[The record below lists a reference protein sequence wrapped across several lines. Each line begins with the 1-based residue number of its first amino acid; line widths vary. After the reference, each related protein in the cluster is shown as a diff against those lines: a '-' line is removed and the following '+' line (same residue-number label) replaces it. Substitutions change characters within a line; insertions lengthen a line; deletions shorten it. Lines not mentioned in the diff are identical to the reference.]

1 MKKKILLIMLMLAL
15 FTCLFAIT
23 ASAETPTNYIEFKVK
38 LVGQTEYIT
47 AYTKD
52 VFPTDPKFDFNEA
65 FYSDIDFTQEI
76 TKSEIEGLDLSNA
89 TPKNNSKTTVVYVAG
104 ANQPY
109 PNCKEIKWF
118 SEGRANSIGMVMF
131 QNWSSLESFDFGCA
145 VEVVDRAFGGCGFKE
160 LVIPS
165 TVTLLKSGAF
175 GGCTSLKTLKIE
187 SNLVAKSGAFSGCT
201 SLTSVDLGPTEVV
214 GEAMFKDC
222 TSLTSV
228 TSNSVNKIEKQA
240 FYNCSALT
248 SFTFTSSLTDIG
260 SQAFYNCSALTSST
274 FTSSLTNI
282 GSQAFCKS
290 AIVSVT
296 IPSSV
301 TAVGNEA
308 FANCGSLTTIVFEEG
323 FKGTL
328 GSSAFMSTSAVTTLT
343 LVEGITS
350 IPSQCF
356 WTCGSK
362 SSGIDKVTLPDSVT
376 TLAGRAFNGSG
387 IKELEIR
394 KTSKLS
400 SITGDAFAGMKSIK
414 SIYLPTGVVI
424 SCDNLFQYC
433 HNLEEVENFENVVIN
448 IKSYGENVF
457 VGKMF
462 YECQKLKEIKIPH
475 SVTAIAGTAWR
486 YYALERVYIP
496 ASVTSINKGWFDD
509 KTHFPTS
516 VIIFYCDGNAEKLL
530 SLTNDGSGNVSSAI
544 SNRITAG
551 SVCEYSGLDAVYAA
565 GVIVNNANT
574 CDVYYGGVHFE
585 KVEDNNPCYLTECS
599 RCTYK
604 NRYVGNDNTHDMN
617 TTYAYPNGYFV
628 NGQIAE
634 ACQNEGCIYHG
645 AENARLD
652 TETLK
657 PLFAELKYSAKED
670 SQASFGLYVE
680 YKIMQEAI
688 ALYKSF
694 GKTVSYGV
702 VAIMADKVSGGGPLN
717 NNGTVADGVTNVVA
731 APVTSEA
738 LSTIKLIISG
748 PRALWTGH
756 AEKSIYIAGYAT
768 DGESLEYLGVS
779 SGALDGNGELI
790 ERNDIQSIK
799 SLSIKN
805 EYTEYTPKA

>member
-1 MKKKILLIMLMLAL
+1 MLVIVVCALA
-15 FTCLFAIT
+15 IYV
-23 ASAETPTNYIEFKVK
+23 SAETPANYIEFKVK

-104 ANQPY
+104 ASQPY

-131 QNWSSLESFDFGCA
+131 QNWTALESFDFGCA

-187 SNLVAKSGAFSGCT
+187 SNLVTKSGAFSGCT
-201 SLTSVDLGPTEVV
+201 ALTSVDLGPTEVV
-214 GEAMFKDC
+214 GEAIFKDC

-248 SFTFTSSLTDIG
+248 SFTFTSSLT
-260 SQAFYNCSALTSST
+260 
-274 FTSSLTNI
+274 NI
-282 GSQAFCKS
+282 GSQSFCKS

-301 TAVGNEA
+301 TAVGSEA
-308 FANCGSLTTIVFEEG
+308 FAYCASLTTIVFEEG

-328 GSSAFMSTSAVTTLT
+328 GGSAFMSTTAVTTLT

-376 TLAGRAFNGSG
+376 SLAGRAFNGSG

-394 KTSKLS
+394 KTSNLS

-433 HNLEEVENFENVVIN
+433 HNLEEVENFENVVFN
-448 IKSYGENVF
+448 ISSYGENVF
-457 VGKMF
+457 VGKIF

-530 SLTNDGSGNVSSAI
+530 SLTDDGSGNVSSSI
-544 SNRITAG
+544 NNRITAG
-551 SVCEYSGLDAVYAA
+551 SVVEYSGLDAVYAA
-565 GVIVNNANT
+565 GVIVNNTNT
-574 CDVYYGGVHFE
+574 CDVYYGGVHVE
-585 KVEDNNPCYLTECS
+585 RVEDNNACYLTECS
-599 RCTYK
+599 RCTYED
-604 NRYVGNDNTHDMN
+604 RYVGNDSTHNMS
-617 TTYAYPNGYFV
+617 TAYAYANYFANGT
-628 NGQIAE
+628 ITST
-634 ACQNEGCIYHG
+634 CTNEGCIYHG

-657 PLFAELKYSAKED
+657 PLFSELVYSTKED
-670 SQASFGLYVE
+670 GAAFGIYVE
-680 YKIMQEAI
+680 YKIDQDAI
-688 ALYKSF
+688 ALYKELSN
-694 GKTVSYGV
+694 KTVNYGV
-702 VAIMADKVSGGGPLN
+702 MAIKTSNITGNGPLN
-717 NNGTVADGVTNVVA
+717 IDGSTSATNVIA
-731 APVTSEA
+731 ANVTGSNLKA
-738 LSTIKLIISG
+738 AKLIV
-748 PRALWTGH
+748 TGNW
-756 AEKSIYIAGYAT
+756 AANASIEITMLGYVT
-768 DGESLEYLGVS
+768 DGSELHYMGSQTVEGEAVATTGTAAGAFNAVS
-779 SGALDGNGELI
+779 YENI
-790 ERNDIQSIK
+790 IK
-799 SLSIKN
+799 
-805 EYTEYTPKA
+805 